1 MSSLDLRKVRILQ
14 AIVNDYVL
22 TTRPVGSERL
32 IEVYNLGVKSATVR
46 NEMADLSDRGYI
58 LQPHTSAGRIPTDRG
73 YRFYVD
79 EVMDTNVSLSPEEVL
94 RSDLQ
99 SQQPQSEIEEILLQT
114 CRILSRLTSYP
125 SLATDPCTDSTTL
138 RHIYLTEA
146 SPRHIL
152 LVALLSTGHVEHRL
166 IDMETSPADSVLLQL
181 SNYVTSVLENRELEE
196 IARGVPA
203 HDIPA
208 ELTSYAAI
216 LTKITRVLAQTA
228 QTLLE
233 RRIFLEGTSH
243 FLRHPEFQDV
253 QRLENLL
260 NALEQRGQIYQVLSQ
275 SLRGCYATILIGAEI
290 SFAPMQDCSVI
301 STPYHIG
308 TRTAGYL
315 GVVGPTRMQ
324 YERAA
329 AAVSLMAQGL
339 STVLTNLSLA

>member
-1 MSSLDLRKVRILQ
+1 MSSLDFRKVRILQ

-46 NEMADLSDRGYI
+46 NEMADLSERGYI

-79 EVMDTNVSLSPEEVL
+79 EVMDTHVSLSPEEV
-94 RSDLQ
+94 RNSDLQ
-99 SQQPQSEIEEILLQT
+99 TQRNQSEIEEILLRT
-114 CRILSRLTSYP
+114 CRILSKLTSYP
-125 SLATDPCTDSTTL
+125 SLATDPSTDSTTL
-138 RHIYLTEA
+138 RRIHLTEA

-166 IDMETSPADSVLLQL
+166 IEVDAAPCDSTLLQL
-181 SNYVTSVLENRELEE
+181 SNYITSLAENRELEE
-196 IARGVPA
+196 VARGVLTQA
-203 HDIPA
+203 APA
-208 ELTSYAAI
+208 ELLSYAST
-216 LTKITRVLAQTA
+216 LNRITRILAQTA
-228 QTLLE
+228 QSLLE
-233 RRIFLEGTSH
+233 RRIFMEGTSH
-243 FLRHPEFQDV
+243 FLRQPEFQDV

-260 NALEQRGQIYQVLSQ
+260 NALEQRGQVYQVLSQ

-290 SFAPMQDCSVI
+290 TFAPMQDCSIV

-315 GVVGPTRMQ
+315 GVVGPTRMH

-329 AAVSLMAQGL
+329 AAVCLMAQNL
-339 STVLTNLSLA
+339 STVLTNFCLA